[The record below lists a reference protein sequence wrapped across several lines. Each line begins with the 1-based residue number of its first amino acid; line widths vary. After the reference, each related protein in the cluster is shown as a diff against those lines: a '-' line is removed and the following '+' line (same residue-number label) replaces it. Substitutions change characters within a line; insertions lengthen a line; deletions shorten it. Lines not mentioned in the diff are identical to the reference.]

1 MIGASKQMVLIV
13 NRKEGESPKRLR
25 HKNPEEEGKVSQRR
39 NALDGAL
46 V

>member
-1 MIGASKQMVLIV
+1 MVLIV

-25 HKNPEEEGKVSQRR
+25 HKNPEEGKVSQRR